1 MINCEIEMILTRSK
15 NGALADI
22 TPANNLATELEF
34 QMIATKLYVPIVTLS
49 TEIDRKLLEQLKS
62 GFKRTGKW
70 NKYRSQ
76 MAI

>member
-1 MINCEIEMILTRSK
+1 MILTRSK

-22 TPANNLATELEF
+22 TPANNLPTELEF

-62 GFKRTGKW
+62 GFKRTGK
-70 NKYRSQ
+70 
-76 MAI
+76 